1 MTATINP
8 SYLSGHIKIPPSK
21 SMMQRACALA
31 LLNNGTTK
39 IYNFGKSD
47 DELTAIEL
55 VKKSG
60 GIVSYFQE
68 YIQIESNGQPIFEET
83 INFNESGLSLRM
95 FVPII
100 AAFSNKVRITG
111 HGTLLK
117 RSMGDFETIFNHLGI
132 DFKSNLGMLPF
143 QINGSLVPTDIEI
156 EGSGS
161 SQYLTGLLFSFAKC
175 CKKATQIKV
184 NNLVSKAYI
193 DLSLKMLKDFGY
205 DVSHE
210 GYEIFTIQPIQLIE
224 RHHEIIIEGDWSSA
238 SCLIA
243 GAAVAGNISF
253 EGLVFET
260 KQADV
265 AILEALKLA
274 NANFNIQKN
283 ILTVDSSKKLNSFEM
298 DASGCPD
305 LFPALVVLALFAD
318 GDSFISGVNRLLNK
332 ESNRTDSILK
342 EFSKIGALI
351 SVDGDIM
358 KITGGRKINSADV
371 WSHLDHRIA
380 MSLAVAALSASGS
393 VKINDAHVVNK
404 SFPDFFNVLNLLGGD
419 VSLNS

>member
-55 VKKSG
+55 VKRSG
-60 GIVSYFQE
+60 GIVSYFQK

-100 AAFSNKVRITG
+100 AAFSNKVMITG

-156 EGSGS
+156 EESGS

-175 CKKATQIKV
+175 CRKKTQIKV

-253 EGLVFET
+253 EGLAFET

-265 AILEALKLA
+265 AILEALKLS

-332 ESNRTDSILK
+332 ESNRADSILK
-342 EFSKIGALI
+342 EFSKFGAQI

-380 MSLAVAALSASGS
+380 MSLAVAALCASGS

>member
-175 CKKATQIKV
+175 CKKTTQIKV